1 MIRHLY
7 IKNFILI
14 DELSLDFDGGFSA
27 FTGETG
33 AGKSILIDAISLLS
47 ADRASSSMVSFG
59 AEKAIVEGTFDISDD
74 THAKAVLEESGF
86 DQADEIICTRE
97 ITSGGRSTVRLNH
110 RVITLS
116 LLKDCLLNQID
127 IHGQRDNAYLLN
139 TASHIDLLDEYLHL
153 GDLREKVRQSWRAYR
168 DLVNERDKAL
178 RETYDENDA
187 EFFRHQIS
195 EIENASLK
203 PGEDEELL
211 TKEKRYKAIK
221 NSYDRLNQI
230 VSLYDDEISGSLYDL
245 NRSIQSLSEDL
256 NLENAKTSFT
266 DGYYAVADAMDEVRR
281 AFDEMDLSEDDIN
294 EMESRLYLIQR
305 LKHKY
310 GRTISDILQRKEELE
325 EQIERISHREEYLSS
340 INRQID
346 RAFAEYE
353 KLAKE
358 ISGKRHDGCY
368 DLDVLIASQLK
379 DLILPNAVF
388 ETGITDCEP
397 GEKGMDRVEF
407 LISMNPGEMPKSLSK
422 TASGGELSRLMLGL
436 KVIFTSLQ
444 GIKTVIFD
452 EIDTGVSGQVASAI
466 GRKMHSLSES
476 CQVFSVTHLA
486 PVAACADRN
495 YLVRKDQG
503 DDHTSTTVTLL
514 SEEETIDELALISS
528 GSLTPASRAAAAELL
543 RRSRS

>member
-14 DELSLDFDGGFSA
+14 DELSLEFDSGFSA

-59 AEKAIVEGTFDISDD
+59 ADKAIVEGTFDISDD
-74 THAKAVLEESGF
+74 PHAAKVLEESGF
-86 DQADEIICTRE
+86 EVTDEIICTRE
-97 ITSGGRSTVRLNH
+97 ITASGRSTVRLNH
-110 RVITLS
+110 RSITLS
-116 LLKDCLLNQID
+116 LLKDCLQNQID

-139 TASHIDLLDEYLHL
+139 TANHADLLDEYLGLH
-153 GDLREKVRQSWRAYR
+153 DLREKVRLSWRAYT
-168 DLVNERDKAL
+168 DLVKERDTAL

-195 EIENASLK
+195 EIENAALK
-203 PGEDEELL
+203 EGEDEELQAR
-211 TKEKRYKAIK
+211 EKRYKAIK
-221 NSYDRLNQI
+221 NSYDRLSQI
-230 VSLYDDEISGSLYDL
+230 VTAYDDEISGTVYDL
-245 NRSIQSLSEDL
+245 NRSVQALSPDL
-256 NLENAKTSFT
+256 NLEDAKSSFT
-266 DGYYAVADAMDEVRR
+266 DGYYAISDAMDQIRK

-310 GRTISDILQRKEELE
+310 GRTIRDILERKEELE
-325 EQIERISHREEYLSS
+325 EQIARISHREEYLQK

-353 KLAKE
+353 KYAKQLSE
-358 ISGKRHDGCY
+358 KRHNGSY
-368 DLDVLIASQLK
+368 DLDVLIASQLRE
-379 DLILPNAVF
+379 LILPNAVF
-388 ETGITDCEP
+388 VTSITDGEP
-397 GEKGMDRVEF
+397 GEKGSDKVEF
-407 LISMNPGEMPKSLSK
+407 LISMNPGEQPKSLSR

-503 DDHTSTTVTLL
+503 EDHTSTTVTLL
-514 SEEETIDELALISS
+514 SYEETIDELALISS
-528 GSLTPASRAAAAELL
+528 GTVTPASRAAALELY
-543 RRSRS
+543 RRSHS